1 MNVLQIEILNP
12 KAKRLLKDLADM
24 DLIIIRKPA
33 DDGFLKLVQKFRTK
47 AKKDKTDLE
56 DISREIDVIRAA
68 KYEKSKA

>member
-12 KAKRLLKDLADM
+12 KAKRLLKNLADM